1 MMDPAMAEAIRHA
14 GSAFSLVRPKTE
26 PGKSYRL
33 CLKKKTKKIEFLEVR
48 FSLWVLLVAE
58 WPQPS
63 TGSTASS
70 PLSNSILPPVLNPTD
85 DLVTSSAASPLQRM
99 ASITNSLISQ
109 PTVQSHHTT
118 NQRPLKAV
126 LPPITQ
132 QQFDMFNNLNTEEI
146 VKRVSLVSRYYRA
159 FKFPLRVPSN

>member
-1 MMDPAMAEAIRHA
+1 MILFTAK
-14 GSAFSLVRPKTE
+14 F
-26 PGKSYRL
+26 
-33 CLKKKTKKIEFLEVR
+33 FLHKNHFFV
-48 FSLWVLLVAE
+48 FLE

-70 PLSNSILPPVLNPTD
+70 PLSNSILPPVLNPSD

-109 PTVQSHHTT
+109 PTVPSHHTT

-146 VKRVSLVSRYYRA
+146 VKRVRI
-159 FKFPLRVPSN
+159 